1 MISAIVFDCFG
12 VLMTDA
18 WLPFKAKAF
27 GHDPE
32 LLLEATNLMRQSDAG
47 MISHDDFITSIAKLA
62 SMPASQAKKA
72 IANNV
77 ANEPLFLYI
86 QELKKDHKIGL
97 LSNAADNW
105 LDHMFTPEQIKVFDA
120 VALSYEMRHVKP
132 DPRAYEIIAERL
144 GVEVGEC
151 VFVDDQER
159 YCTGAREAGMKAI
172 WYKND
177 VDQMR
182 IELDKLQLSS

>member
-1 MISAIVFDCFG
+1 MIYAIVFDCFG

-32 LLLEATNLMRQSDAG
+32 LLQEATNLMRQSDAG
-47 MISHDDFITSIAKLA
+47 MLSHDDFITSISELA

-72 IANNV
+72 IENNA

-86 QELKKDHKIGL
+86 QELKKDYKIGL

-105 LDHMFTPEQIKVFDA
+105 LDHMFTPEQIKAFDA

-159 YCTGAREAGMKAI
+159 YCTGAREAGMKAVR
-172 WYKND
+172 YKND

-182 IELDKLQLSS
+182 IELNKLLSS